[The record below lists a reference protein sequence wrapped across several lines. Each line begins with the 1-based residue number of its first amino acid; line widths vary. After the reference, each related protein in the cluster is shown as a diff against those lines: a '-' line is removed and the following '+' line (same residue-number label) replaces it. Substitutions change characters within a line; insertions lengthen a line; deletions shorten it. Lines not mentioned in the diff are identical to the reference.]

1 MKNNLLKMYTIC
13 LTLFMSS
20 FFVYGQSE
28 PLTKSKEHYI
38 IHQNGA
44 TIDVVKL
51 TTYLNTGFFNLDEY
65 RFYDKRRIIQFEGTT
80 ATIELYSAK
89 ELFDIYG
96 KEVSPFTIM
105 PNSEFKEVYFALYL
119 DGKGIKPQLK

>member
-1 MKNNLLKMYTIC
+1 MKYNLLKMYTIC

-20 FFVYGQSE
+20 FSVYGQSE
-28 PLTKSKEHYI
+28 SSTRSKEHYI
-38 IHQNGA
+38 IHQNVA
-44 TIDVVKL
+44 SIYVVKL

-89 ELFDIYG
+89 ELLEIYG
-96 KEVSPFTIM
+96 KPVAESTIM
-105 PNSEFKEVYFALYL
+105 SGTTFRDITFSIYPET
-119 DGKGIKPQLK
+119 KGIKPQLK

>member
-1 MKNNLLKMYTIC
+1 MKKSIFKFYTIC
-13 LTLFMSS
+13 LTLIMSS
-20 FFVYGQSE
+20 FFVYGQTEST
-28 PLTKSKEHYI
+28 PKKEHFI

-44 TIDVVKL
+44 SIDVDKL
-51 TTYLNTGFFNLDEY
+51 IAYLNTGYFNLDEY

-89 ELFDIYG
+89 ELLSLYG

-105 PNSEFKEVYFALYL
+105 PNAKYKEVIFALYP

>member
-1 MKNNLLKMYTIC
+1 
-13 LTLFMSS
+13 MSS

-28 PLTKSKEHYI
+28 SSIKSKEHFI

-44 TIDVVKL
+44 NIDVEKL
-51 TTYLNTGFFNLDEY
+51 TSYLNTGYFNLDEY

-89 ELFDIYG
+89 ELLEIYG
-96 KEVSPFTIM
+96 KPVAESTIM
-105 PNSEFKEVYFALYL
+105 SGTTFKDITFAIYPET
-119 DGKGIKPQLK
+119 KGIKPQLK

>member
-1 MKNNLLKMYTIC
+1 MKNNLLKIYSIC

-28 PLTKSKEHYI
+28 PSTKSKEHYI

-44 TIDVVKL
+44 AIDVVKL

-89 ELFDIYG
+89 ELFEIYG
-96 KEVSPFTIM
+96 KHVAESTIM
-105 PNSEFKEVYFALYL
+105 PGAKFNEITFAIHAET
-119 DGKGIKPQLK
+119 KGIKPQLK

>member
-1 MKNNLLKMYTIC
+1 MEKSVINFYTIC

-28 PLTKSKEHYI
+28 SSVKSKEHFI

-44 TIDVVKL
+44 NIDVEKL
-51 TTYLNTGFFNLDEY
+51 NSYLNTGFFNLDEY
-65 RFYDKRRIIQFEGTT
+65 RFYDKRRVIQFEGTT

-89 ELFDIYG
+89 ELLEIYE
-96 KEVSPFTIM
+96 KPVAESTIM
-105 PNSEFKEVYFALYL
+105 PGASFKEISFAIYP
-119 DGKGIKPQLK
+119 DTKGIKPQLK